1 VLDADASFDWN
12 ELTQSA
18 SAMSLFASRKVIDL
32 RMPTGKPGKNGAEA
46 IIEYCGN
53 PSPDNVL
60 LITAHEWSRK
70 HEAAWTAAVERIG
83 MLVQVWPLRVDE
95 LPAWISARAA
105 SLGLKLMPDAVELLV
120 ERIEG
125 NLLAAAQEIDKLA
138 LLHAGATLDAATLEA
153 SVADDSRFD
162 VFKLV
167 DAALAGDAARALRIL
182 AGLRAEGEQ
191 VFALMGWLLNQLQM
205 LARVADARGGIAA
218 GLKSEFIRPP
228 QREGLVRRAIERAP
242 RMHWNDCL
250 VQAARID
257 RVGKGRE
264 VDAAGKTSGDAWIEL
279 ERLLVT
285 IAQPRNGLLA
295 QSR

>member
-1 VLDADASFDWN
+1 
-12 ELTQSA
+12 
-18 SAMSLFASRKVIDL
+18 
-32 RMPTGKPGKNGAEA
+32 
-46 IIEYCGN
+46 
-53 PSPDNVL
+53 
-60 LITAHEWSRK
+60 
-70 HEAAWTAAVERIG
+70 
-83 MLVQVWPLRVDE
+83 
-95 LPAWISARAA
+95 
-105 SLGLKLMPDAVELLV
+105 
-120 ERIEG
+120 
-125 NLLAAAQEIDKLA
+125 
-138 LLHAGATLDAATLEA
+138 
-153 SVADDSRFD
+153 
-162 VFKLV
+162 
-167 DAALAGDAARALRIL
+167 
-182 AGLRAEGEQ
+182 
-191 VFALMGWLLNQLQM
+191 MGWLLNQLQM